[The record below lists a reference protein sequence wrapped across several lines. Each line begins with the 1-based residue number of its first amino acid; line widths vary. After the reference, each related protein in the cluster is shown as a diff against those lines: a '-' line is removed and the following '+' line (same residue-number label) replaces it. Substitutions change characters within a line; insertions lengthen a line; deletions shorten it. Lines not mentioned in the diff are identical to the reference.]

1 MLKGFGRELKELMDI
16 KHNDD
21 VWNAA
26 RSWRYWLNGRKGVY
40 VLLEAITRI
49 AYDEG
54 HAQGRQGH
62 YSTK

>member
-1 MLKGFGRELKELMDI
+1 MKNEYEYKTYA
-16 KHNDD
+16 D

-40 VLLEAITRI
+40 ILLEAITRI

-54 HAQGRQGH
+54 HKQGSERHELGPNN
-62 YSTK
+62 SNTVT